1 MSKTKVKTRKSDF
14 SCRAP
19 VAEAVFLAGTFNDW
33 RADAT
38 PMEKN
43 SEGEWTTSLD
53 LEPGRYEFKFVV
65 DGEWVC
71 EENGLSLV
79 QRPKESTQ
87 PIRVLRSTRAWTR

>member
-19 VAEAVFLAGTFNDW
+19 EAEAVFLAGTFNDW

-43 SEGEWTTSLD
+43 SEGEWSTSLD
-53 LEPGRYEFKFVV
+53 LQPGRYEFKFVV
-65 DGEWVC
+65 DGEWIC
-71 EENGLSLV
+71 EPGCHAAVEC
-79 QRPKESTQ
+79 PKCVPNDSGTMNRF
-87 PIRVLRSTRAWTR
+87 IDVA